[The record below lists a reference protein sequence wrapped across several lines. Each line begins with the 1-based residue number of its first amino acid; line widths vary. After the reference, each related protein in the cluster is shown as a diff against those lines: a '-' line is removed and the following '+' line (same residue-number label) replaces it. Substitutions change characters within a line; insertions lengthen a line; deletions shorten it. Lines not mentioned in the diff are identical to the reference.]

1 MKVNKS
7 LVPLKTNLLC
17 PIVFLRDHKTALH
30 ILASPQ
36 QVLIWLFTPKW
47 SPTWAWADQYKPSRK
62 WWYSQFHHPTH
73 QTLCFLCCQLNQ
85 YDDLSQTDEGD
96 DRFFQFSSGEGG
108 QYRRWGWNDK
118 LFARLLK
125 SVQIFKF
132 RLRPPILIHLSLL
145 RETVLGN
152 GTVTGSYSWK
162 DDEGMVKFLIVSPFC
177 ISICPH
183 IRWDSTSTLRTK
195 LVIEWNR
202 WKWRKRTNQFDFKK
216 SNRNF
221 SISKESF

>member
-30 ILASPQ
+30 ILTSPQ

-47 SPTWAWADQYKPSRK
+47 SHTWAWADQYKPSRK
-62 WWYSQFHHPTH
+62 WWYSQFHQTY
-73 QTLCFLCCQLNQ
+73 QTLCCLCCQPNQ
-85 YDDLSQTDEGD
+85 YDDRSQTDEGD

-132 RLRPPILIHLSLL
+132 RLRQPILIHLSLL

-162 DDEGMVKFLIVSPFC
+162 DDEGMVKFLIVSSHHFVFLFVA
-177 ISICPH
+177 ISGEILPLHCGQSWLSSETGENDQ
-183 IRWDSTSTLRTK
+183 RGK
-195 LVIEWNR
+195 
-202 WKWRKRTNQFDFKK
+202 
-216 SNRNF
+216 
-221 SISKESF
+221 